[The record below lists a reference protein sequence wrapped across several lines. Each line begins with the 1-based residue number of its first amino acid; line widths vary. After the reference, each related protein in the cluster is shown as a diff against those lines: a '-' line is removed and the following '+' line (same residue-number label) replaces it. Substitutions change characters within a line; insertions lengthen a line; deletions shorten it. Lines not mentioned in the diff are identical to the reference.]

1 MGRFFISTFFALT
14 MVLSTG
20 CMGMSTN
27 TPASYVAPIQLSKL
41 QPLPTRVDQSVVPL
55 RVAVAAVISPQGTL
69 QGYQSL
75 LDYLSARLHRP
86 IQLVQRRT
94 YAEVNAL
101 IEDGTVDLAFV
112 CTSAYIDGHRRFDMD
127 LLVAPRIKGETVY
140 YSVLVVPTE
149 SKANNIADM
158 RGKVFAFTDPMSM
171 TGRMYPV
178 WLLREMGYEPENFF
192 WRTTFTYG
200 HDDAIRAVA
209 ARVVDGA
216 MVDSLVYD
224 YALSRDPFISQNTR
238 VIYKSQPFGI
248 PPVVTGPHIR
258 PRLRMELQQMLLNM
272 AEDPDPLARKA
283 LFDIGV
289 ERFVM
294 IEDSAYQSA
303 RTLITSLRETTSAI
317 SP

>member
-1 MGRFFISTFFALT
+1 
-14 MVLSTG
+14 
-20 CMGMSTN
+20 
-27 TPASYVAPIQLSKL
+27 
-41 QPLPTRVDQSVVPL
+41 
-55 RVAVAAVISPQGTL
+55 
-69 QGYQSL
+69 
-75 LDYLSARLHRP
+75 
-86 IQLVQRRT
+86 
-94 YAEVNAL
+94 
-101 IEDGTVDLAFV
+101 
-112 CTSAYIDGHRRFDMD
+112 
-127 LLVAPRIKGETVY
+127 
-140 YSVLVVPTE
+140 
-149 SKANNIADM
+149 
-158 RGKVFAFTDPMSM
+158 
-171 TGRMYPV
+171 MYPV